1 MSEKILKKRNKNKT
15 ERIKRLKSIQKKN
28 LKKKK
33 KKALPKNSFK
43 ESKNYV
49 QISGKK

>member
-15 ERIKRLKSIQKKN
+15 ERIKQLKSIQKKN
-28 LKKKK
+28 LKKK
-33 KKALPKNSFK
+33 PCQNSFK